1 MPPIAIT
8 RYQPTP
14 QGLTELAT
22 LLHANVHDGASVSFV
37 LPFTLEDA
45 THWWQS
51 KVLADPHRLVLV
63 AEQNNEIVHPKAR
76 RQGIARALMLAL
88 EAEAR
93 LHSRTLLT
101 LDTVTGSAAEPLYL
115 SLGYQQVGCIPAYAL
130 NHTSTSLESTTI
142 FYKHLPPL

>member
-1 MPPIAIT
+1 
-8 RYQPTP
+8 
-14 QGLTELAT
+14 
-22 LLHANVHDGASVSFV
+22 
-37 LPFTLEDA
+37 
-45 THWWQS
+45 
-51 KVLADPHRLVLV
+51 
-63 AEQNNEIVHPKAR
+63 
-76 RQGIARALMLAL
+76 MLAL